1 MTSQDWRAL
10 GKYVSVY
17 NNDIFVIDTGK
28 SKETI
33 VILHGHPT
41 LSYDYHSIIPELVKE
56 YRVIIHDHLGF
67 GFSDSPDEMQ
77 YSLIDQADIALRLW
91 SFLGLK
97 EVTILAHD
105 YGSYVAKEIL
115 ARKNNNLIPLKIKK
129 IILCSSSEN
138 LESLEISNINSL
150 LNEKQYNK
158 RSFNLRKIGSQK
170 VKSTVT
176 NKIYDFNSSR
186 NQYEEAKKIQ
196 ITSNFIKD
204 RYIYWHRWTEALR
217 ETEIPVKIFWQKTD
231 SSAIK
236 EMAIVLA
243 VDEVNP
249 KIEWIEN
256 TGDFSIMET
265 PIRWLHLV
273 FDINNQK
280 SRIAAFF

>member
-1 MTSQDWRAL
+1 MTSQDWKVL

-41 LSYDYHSIIPELVKE
+41 LSYDYHSIIPELAKN
-56 YRVIIHDHLGF
+56 YRVVIHDHLGF
-67 GFSDSPDEMQ
+67 GFSDCPDEMQ

-105 YGSYVAKEIL
+105 YGRYVAKEIL

-129 IILCSSSEN
+129 IILCSSDED
-138 LESLEISNINSL
+138 LDSLEISNINSL
-150 LNEKQYNK
+150 LNEKQNNK

-170 VKSTVT
+170 VKSTLS
-176 NKIYDFNSSR
+176 NKIYDLNNSRS
-186 NQYEEAKKIQ
+186 QYEQAKNIQ
-196 ITSNFIKD
+196 ISSNFIKD

-231 SSAIK
+231 TASIK
-236 EMAIVLA
+236 EIAIVLA
-243 VDEVNP
+243 VDKVNP
-249 KIEWIEN
+249 NIEWIEN
-256 TGDFSIMET
+256 TDAFSIKDT
-265 PIRWLHLV
+265 PSRWLHLV
-273 FDINNQK
+273 FDIHNQR

>member
-1 MTSQDWRAL
+1 MTSQDWKAL

-41 LSYDYHSIIPELVKE
+41 LSYDYHAIIPELAKN
-56 YRVIIHDHLGF
+56 YRVVIHDHLGF
-67 GFSDSPDEMQ
+67 GFSDCPDEMK

-129 IILCSSSEN
+129 IILCSSHED
-138 LESLEISNINSL
+138 LDSLEISNINSL
-150 LNEKQYNK
+150 LNEKQNDK
-158 RSFNLRKIGSQK
+158 QSFNLRKIGFRK
-170 VKSTVT
+170 VKSTLS
-176 NKIYDFNSSR
+176 NKFYDLNSSR
-186 NQYEEAKKIQ
+186 SQYEEAKKIQ

-217 ETEIPVKIFWQKTD
+217 VTEIPVKIFWQKTD
-231 SSAIK
+231 TAALK
-236 EMAIVLA
+236 EIAIVLA
-243 VDEVNP
+243 VDKVNHN
-249 KIEWIEN
+249 IEWLEN
-256 TGDFSIMET
+256 TNAFSIKET
-265 PIRWLHLV
+265 PNKWLHLV
-273 FDINNQK
+273 FGIHNQK